1 MGAEVAD
8 DLQRWQVQRQRFR
21 RNIHS
26 HLKYTVYSS
35 GSEPKVETWQTLCRL
50 FHEDKKAQGPVV
62 AKKQTE
68 QMVGL

>member
-1 MGAEVAD
+1 M
-8 DLQRWQVQRQRFR
+8 
-21 RNIHS
+21 
-26 HLKYTVYSS
+26 TVYSS

-68 QMVGL
+68 QMVGLSNTKNPSGDYTP

>member
-1 MGAEVAD
+1 M
-8 DLQRWQVQRQRFR
+8 
-21 RNIHS
+21 
-26 HLKYTVYSS
+26 TVYSS